1 MSQTAH
7 REHFDMLPFI
17 AILMCTLGSLLYVTL
32 IVASLCIGPGAGEG
46 WIPVYGKDQPRKIPV
61 LIEWDGQAATV
72 HRDDRKECLPWAG
85 LRKIQLLDG
94 SEAFVREEVDD
105 ASPLG
110 QFLVDLDKRKATHYA
125 LFAIRPS
132 GFKTFNLFADE
143 FRNRKIDVGYEPIEE
158 DRPVRLLPRRT
169 VP

>member
-1 MSQTAH
+1 MSQTAD

-46 WIPVYGKDQPRKIPV
+46 WIPVHGKDQPHKIPV
-61 LIEWDGQAATV
+61 LIEWDGEAATV
-72 HRDDRKECLPWAG
+72 HRDGRKERLPWTG

-94 SEAFVREEVDD
+94 SEAFAREEVDD

-110 QFLVDLDKRKATHYA
+110 QLLADLSRQKATHYA
-125 LFAIRPS
+125 LFAVRPS
-132 GFKTFNLFADE
+132 GFENFNLFADE
-143 FRNRKIDVGYEPIEE
+143 FRNREIAVGYEPIEE
-158 DRPVRLLPRRT
+158 SRPVRLLPERSPR
-169 VP
+169 